1 MLILSFSALRDDGP
15 VTEVRGR
22 MWRAGEPIDGFTFSA
37 ISDCLESD
45 DTLVWADIYDPDHD
59 ALKALAEEL
68 GLNVWAVEDATA
80 PKERTKATVYRTH
93 TFFTVYA
100 IQTLTPASGDD
111 TSSTLIKHR
120 ISAFVLPRGLITVRL
135 PPIKGDDPGFA
146 MDEVSQRFDELGG
159 QQYGVGALVHGLLD
173 VVVDGHFEAVQV
185 LDDEIESL
193 EDELF
198 DDDGPRR
205 GLQRRTF
212 RYRKDLVELR
222 RVVLP
227 MREVVNA
234 IQHRRLDSKT
244 SPELDPLYAD
254 LYDHVLRASEWTES
268 LRDMVNRLR
277 DQPVAS
283 GCPAEHRDEEADRLG
298 GDHRRADGHHGLLR
312 PERRV
317 SGHQH
322 RRGLHRQHRGHRAT
336 GRSALREF
344 QTAGV
349 AVGPPALRALAKG
362 VDASGEQG
370 RPLGQIPIVGDAW
383 LGFMEEAGCE
393 ARPED
398 AVEPER
404 GEHLALFR
412 VQRRRPGR
420 DPFCEFGIESVD
432 ERGVGGV
439 EARRATGRGAGRD
452 LQNFALLVE
461 DGEQVAAKDGELGV
475 KIAETGEQGADVV
488 HGAAAIQLPVD
499 AGGQQR
505 ILRFEVAV
513 QRTRTSRQT
522 RGSFNL
528 GDAGG
533 LESLGAEQPHRL
545 GDQPFT
551 GWRQCRH

>member
-1 MLILSFSALRDDGP
+1 MMVG

-22 MWRAGEPIDGFTFSA
+22 IWRDGKPIDGFTFSA

-80 PKERTKATVYRTH
+80 PSERTKATVYRTH

-100 IQTLTPASGDD
+100 IQTVTPAADDD
-111 TSSTLIKHR
+111 TTSTLVKHR

-135 PPIKGDDPGFA
+135 PPLAGDDPGFG

-198 DDDGPRR
+198 ADGGPKH

-268 LRDMVNRLR
+268 LRDMVTTVFETNLSLQDARLNTVMKKLTGWAAIIAVPTAITGFYG
-277 DQPVAS
+277 QNVEYPLINTFS
-283 GCPAEHRDEEADRLG
+283 GFV
-298 GDHRRADGHHGLLR
+298 
-312 PERRV
+312 V
-317 SGHQH
+317 S
-322 RRGLHRQHRGHRAT
+322 
-336 GRSALREF
+336 SA
-344 QTAGV
+344 V
-349 AVGPPALRALAKG
+349 
-362 VDASGEQG
+362 
-370 RPLGQIPIVGDAW
+370 IV
-383 LGFMEEAGCE
+383 
-393 ARPED
+393 
-398 AVEPER
+398 
-404 GEHLALFR
+404 
-412 VQRRRPGR
+412 
-420 DPFCEFGIESVD
+420 
-432 ERGVGGV
+432 
-439 EARRATGRGAGRD
+439 
-452 LQNFALLVE
+452 LLV
-461 DGEQVAAKDGELGV
+461 
-475 KIAETGEQGADVV
+475 VV
-488 HGAAAIQLPVD
+488 LYV
-499 AGGQQR
+499 
-505 ILRFEVAV
+505 
-513 QRTRTSRQT
+513 
-522 RGSFNL
+522 SFKRREWL
-528 GDAGG
+528 
-533 LESLGAEQPHRL
+533 
-545 GDQPFT
+545 
-551 GWRQCRH
+551 